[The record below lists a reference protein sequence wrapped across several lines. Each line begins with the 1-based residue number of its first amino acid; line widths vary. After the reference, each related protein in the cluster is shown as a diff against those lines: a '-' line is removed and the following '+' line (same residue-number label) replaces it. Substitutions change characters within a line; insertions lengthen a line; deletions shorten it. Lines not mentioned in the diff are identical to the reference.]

1 MATHCK
7 GCGGIY
13 FEITLPIP
21 NHDEEGMPDMIGDL
35 IIYTEDDLEF
45 VNGTVDE
52 ISDVGICE
60 WCLQDC
66 NIDCWMSGTVHCECD
81 GIPFGCSTL
90 EDSERIAAKRRE
102 PSRDTSRSTQQ
113 EMQGNP

>member
-13 FEITLPIP
+13 FEITLPAL
-21 NHDEEGMPDMIGDL
+21 EGNKAHDMIGDL
-35 IIYTEDDLEF
+35 IVYTEDDLEF
-45 VNGTVDE
+45 VNGTVAE

-66 NIDCWMSGTVHCECD
+66 NIDCWMSGTVHCEAG
-81 GIPFGCSTL
+81 GIPFGCQTR
-90 EDSERIAAKRRE
+90 EDSERIATVR
-102 PSRDTSRSTQQ
+102 
-113 EMQGNP
+113 GI

>member
-13 FEITLPIP
+13 FEIKY
-21 NHDEEGMPDMIGDL
+21 EAPDTADWIGCL

-52 ISDVGICE
+52 ISGVGVCE
-60 WCLQDC
+60 WCKQDC
-66 NIDCWMSGTVHCECD
+66 DVDCWMSETVHCEAG
-81 GIPFGCSTL
+81 GIPFGCLTR
-90 EDSERIAAKRRE
+90 EDSERIALK
-102 PSRDTSRSTQQ
+102 
-113 EMQGNP
+113 G